1 MAVGKEIRTKIAS
14 VKNTQKITR
23 AMEMVAAAKLKKT
36 QTRML
41 KARPYAENIRDVVGH
56 LMHVNPEYA
65 HTYLVKRPIK
75 RVGLIVFTTDRGL
88 CGGHNVNVF
97 RSVVQQIRA
106 FEKDGIEVDVAVVG
120 SKGVSYFK
128 RLKVNVISV
137 ANELAD
143 TPKLADLIGT
153 IVAMTSLYKEGKI
166 DKLLITHNVFVNTM
180 VQKPQTFN
188 LLPIEKTGDAKLQEH
203 WDYIYEPSAEEL
215 LEAVL
220 ERYLESQ
227 VYRAAV
233 ENVACEMASKMV
245 AMKSATDNAGK
256 MIDKLKLQYN
266 KARQAAITQEI
277 SEIVSGAAA
286 V

>member
-1 MAVGKEIRTKIAS
+1 MAVGKEIRTKIDS

>member
-1 MAVGKEIRTKIAS
+1 MAVGKEIRTKIDS

-106 FEKDGIEVDVAVVG
+106 FEKDGIEVDA
-120 SKGVSYFK
+120 S
-128 RLKVNVISV
+128 
-137 ANELAD
+137 
-143 TPKLADLIGT
+143 
-153 IVAMTSLYKEGKI
+153 
-166 DKLLITHNVFVNTM
+166 
-180 VQKPQTFN
+180 Q
-188 LLPIEKTGDAKLQEH
+188 GD
-203 WDYIYEPSAEEL
+203 II
-215 LEAVL
+215 LEAIVL
-220 ERYLESQ
+220 G
-227 VYRAAV
+227 VIV
-233 ENVACEMASKMV
+233 IVVALLYV
-245 AMKSATDNAGK
+245 GK
-256 MIDKLKLQYN
+256 KWIDRKFK
-266 KARQAAITQEI
+266 
-277 SEIVSGAAA
+277 
-286 V
+286 